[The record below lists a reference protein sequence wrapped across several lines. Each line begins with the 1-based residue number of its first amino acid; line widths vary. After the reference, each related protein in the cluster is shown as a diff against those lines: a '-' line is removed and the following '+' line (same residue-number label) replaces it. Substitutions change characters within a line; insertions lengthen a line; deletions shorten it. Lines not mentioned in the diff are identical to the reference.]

1 MRKTLI
7 LLLLL
12 SLLLLLAACGHPFQK
27 EWTGPVTAETI
38 AALEE
43 YPALQRADLRGSDC
57 PAAIAAYR
65 EAHPEVMVLADL
77 EVGGSRVRDDAKK
90 LSLRPG
96 EWTAE
101 ALCAAAPWLRSLRE
115 LSFPGQALPPEEIAA
130 LRAAF
135 PGAALETE
143 VTIGGGSA
151 PIDAEALSL
160 QPGAWTLEGL
170 CAAAP
175 CLSRL
180 ETLDFG
186 ETPLSP
192 EELSALRGA
201 FPEAQLQAPIAALD
215 RVFSGGETELDLS
228 AVDPARLDEIRALLP
243 WLPALERIETVPA
256 EGESAWTLEAL
267 SELRAAAP
275 ENAAIACRFEL
286 FGQTLSSEDEEIV
299 YYRNKLGDDKLPIIR
314 MALPLLSGCRR
325 FVLDD
330 CDLDYAKLAEL
341 RDEFPERNLVW
352 RVRFGIDSV
361 LTDTQR
367 IWSVFVTDENCDV
380 LKYCTEVLYL
390 DVGHEVELNDF
401 HYIPYMTKLQVLIV
415 MRTGFSDC
423 ELLTHCPDLEYLE
436 IFSSNVTDLSPLAEC
451 HNLEHLNI
459 SNLPEV
465 TDISPLYGLTKLKR
479 LRITMD
485 SVPAEQKEEIA
496 RRLPDC
502 ELLLEGYGPTD
513 NGWRRNRQ
521 NELVPRYALLRE
533 QMGYDG
539 HASPVEFVNFPEMEA
554 LGYTKE
560 SVFTRS

>member
-1 MRKTLI
+1 MKRSLFAA

-12 SLLLLLAACGHPFQK
+12 LLLTACHPFQK
-27 EWTGPVTAETI
+27 EWTEAVTAETI
-38 AALEE
+38 AELED

-57 PAAIAAYR
+57 PAEIAAYR
-65 EAHPEVMVLADL
+65 AAHPEVTVLADL
-77 EVGGSRVRDDAKK
+77 DVGGSRVDDTVRSLK
-90 LSLRPG
+90 LQPG
-96 EWTAE
+96 AWTPE
-101 ALCAAAPWLRSLRE
+101 ALCAAAPWLPALQRLDFGE
-115 LSFPGQALPPEEIAA
+115 QALTPETLTA

-135 PGAALETE
+135 PAVQLSAA
-143 VTIGGGSA
+143 VAIGGSGAPLGSETLT
-151 PIDAEALSL
+151 P
-160 QPGAWTLEGL
+160 QPGAWTPEAL

-175 CLSRL
+175 WLPELKS
-180 ETLDFG
+180 LDFG
-186 ETPLSP
+186 EQALTPETLT
-192 EELSALRGA
+192 ALHKG
-201 FPEAQLQAPIAALD
+201 FPAAEILAPVAALD
-215 RVFSGGETELDLS
+215 RSFTGAETVLDLS
-228 AVDPARLDEIRALLP
+228 AVDPGRMEEIRALLP
-243 WLPALERIETVPA
+243 WLPSLERIETVPA

-267 SELRAAAP
+267 SALREAAP
-275 ENAAIACRFEL
+275 EAVAVSCRFEL
-286 FGQTLSSEDEEIV
+286 FGRTLSSEDEEIV
-299 YYRNKLGDDKLPIIR
+299 YYRQKLGDDKLPILR

-352 RVRFGIDSV
+352 RVRFGIDSA

-390 DVGHEVELNDF
+390 DVGHEVDLSDF
-401 HYIPYMTKLQVLIV
+401 HFIPYMTKLQVLIV

-436 IFSSNVTDLSPLAEC
+436 IFSSGVTDLSPLAEC
-451 HNLEHLNI
+451 RNLQHLNI

-465 TDISPLYGLTKLKR
+465 TDISPLYGLTQLKR

-485 SVPAEQKEEIA
+485 NVPEEQKEEIA

-502 ELLLEGYGPTD
+502 EMLFDGINPTD

-521 NELVPRYALLRE
+521 SELVPRYALLRE

-539 HASPVEFVNFPEMEA
+539 HASPVEFINFPEMEE